1 MSIHFTFFHIVSY
14 YTGLSLTIYSSL
26 IIVNCILYYEL
37 VSLPQYYDYCV
48 QLYIHYMYYL
58 LYLLNS
64 ICSLDFAFA
73 AKFLLLWH
81 VISITFCS
89 V

>member
-1 MSIHFTFFHIVSY
+1 MSIQFNIFHIVSY
-14 YTGLSLTIYSSL
+14 YTGLLPTIYSYL
-26 IIVNCILYYEL
+26 IIMNCILYYEL

-48 QLYIHYMYYL
+48 QLYIHYIYYL

-73 AKFLLLWH
+73 AKFLLVQH
-81 VISITFCS
+81 VINITFCS